1 MSSTFFQ
8 LVKSAHRHDAWDV
21 LVDQRELNDSWNSA
35 DKQRRPL
42 ASNPSHCPR
51 RVRQCDRL
59 QSRHT
64 QFVLKRSER
73 TVKLNGITHEISRCM
88 KGYCS
93 DAIDPSARSNGDDSG
108 EVRNDV
114 RSHIGCRVYN

>member
-1 MSSTFFQ
+1 MSSTFSQ
-8 LVKSAHRHDAWDV
+8 LVKSAHRHNSWDV

-51 RVRQCDRL
+51 LVRQCDRL
-59 QSRHT
+59 QSGLT
-64 QFVLKRSER
+64 QFLLKRSER
-73 TVKLNGITHEISRCM
+73 TLKLNGITHETSRCI
-88 KGYCS
+88 KGYCT
-93 DAIDPSARSNGDDSG
+93 DAIDPSARPNGDDSG

-114 RSHIGCRVYN
+114 RSQIGYRVYN